1 MCSNMNFSRI
11 PQNSKCGQ
19 TCSFAGFYSGKQMCS
34 RMCFCR
40 NLLGILNVTK
50 IRLFSHNCSAYQMH
64 SKNQV
69 FMLVY
74 DRKFDYLLG

>member
-1 MCSNMNFSRI
+1 MCL
-11 PQNSKCGQ
+11 
-19 TCSFAGFYSGKQMCS
+19 
-34 RMCFCR
+34 RMYFCR

-50 IRLFSHNCSAYQMH
+50 IRLFSHICSAYQMQ

-74 DRKFDYLLG
+74 DRKFEYLLGRVAL